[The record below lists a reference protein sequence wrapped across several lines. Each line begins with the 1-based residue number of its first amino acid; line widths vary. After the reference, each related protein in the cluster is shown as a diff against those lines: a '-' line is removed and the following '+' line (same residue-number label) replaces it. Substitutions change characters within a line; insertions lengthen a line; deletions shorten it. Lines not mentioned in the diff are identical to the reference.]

1 MEKVLVEQRKNFM
14 LNFDTD
20 TTNINN
26 ELGKPKGDKITKIE
40 VEGETIDLR
49 ENKKIETTN
58 NQSATSTPNIAS
70 VDTSNYKIK
79 DFAKIAGFNESVYT

>member
-1 MEKVLVEQRKNFM
+1 M
-14 LNFDTD
+14 
-20 TTNINN
+20 
-26 ELGKPKGDKITKIE
+26 GKPKGDKITKIE
-40 VEGETIDLR
+40 VEGETIDLT
-49 ENKKIETTN
+49 EKKKVETTN